1 MASAV
6 QWIKITTDIF
16 DDEKILLIDSMLEA
30 DKIIIIWFKLLC
42 LAGKQNNKGVFMF
55 KDVPYTTQMLS
66 TILHR
71 DEDTIKRALTIFE
84 DYGMIHYENSAI
96 VITNWGKHQS
106 LDKIEANAAYMREY
120 MREYRKKQRDV
131 ANGKDE
137 HKVNDKVNGKVNINS
152 PDIDIEKDKDKDIDK
167 ENNKEDNSK
176 QSSGEGDSKINYNQI
191 IAVFNEICKS
201 LPKVLKLNDSR
212 KKALK
217 DAQRHLGNT
226 TFEDFFKRVEASDFL
241 TGRKTDWRAN
251 FDWIIAQY
259 NMLKILEGNFDNRNK
274 SVKENYTDISKYQ
287 NMKMEV

>member
-16 DDEKILLIDSMLEA
+16 DDEKILLIDSMPEA

-131 ANGKDE
+131 ANGKNE
-137 HKVNDKVNGKVNINS
+137 HKVNGKVNINS

-176 QSSGEGDSKINYNQI
+176 QSSGKGDSKINYNQI

-217 DAQRHLGNT
+217 DAQRHLGDT

>member
-16 DDEKILLIDSMLEA
+16 DDEKILLIDSMPEA

-55 KDVPYTTQMLS
+55 KGVPYTTQMLS

-71 DEDTIKRALTIFE
+71 DEDIIKRALTIFE
-84 DYGMIHYENSAI
+84 DYGRIHYENNAI

-106 LDKIEANAAYMREY
+106 LDKIEANAVYMREY

-131 ANGKDE
+131 ANCKDE

-152 PDIDIEKDKDKDIDK
+152 PDKDTEKDKDK

-176 QSSGEGDSKINYNQI
+176 QSSGDDGTSKINYNQI
-191 IAVFNEICKS
+191 VGAFNEICKS
-201 LPKVLKLNDSR
+201 LPKVAKLNDR
-212 KKALK
+212 RRKALK

-226 TFEDFFKRVEASDFL
+226 TFEDFFKKVEASDFL

-274 SVKENYTDISKYQ
+274 SAKENYTDISKYQ

>member
-16 DDEKILLIDSMLEA
+16 YDEKILLIDSMPEA

-131 ANGKDE
+131 ANGKNE

-217 DAQRHLGNT
+217 DAQRHLGDT

-274 SVKENYTDISKYQ
+274 SAKENYTDISKYQ

>member
-16 DDEKILLIDSMLEA
+16 DDEKILLIDSMPEA

-131 ANGKDE
+131 ANGKNE

-217 DAQRHLGNT
+217 DAQRHLGDT

-274 SVKENYTDISKYQ
+274 SAKENYTDISKYQ

>member
-16 DDEKILLIDSMLEA
+16 DDEKILLIDSMPEA

-71 DEDTIKRALTIFE
+71 DEDTLKRALTIFE

-131 ANGKDE
+131 ANGKNE

-152 PDIDIEKDKDKDIDK
+152 PDIEKDKDKDIDK

-217 DAQRHLGNT
+217 DAQRHLGDT